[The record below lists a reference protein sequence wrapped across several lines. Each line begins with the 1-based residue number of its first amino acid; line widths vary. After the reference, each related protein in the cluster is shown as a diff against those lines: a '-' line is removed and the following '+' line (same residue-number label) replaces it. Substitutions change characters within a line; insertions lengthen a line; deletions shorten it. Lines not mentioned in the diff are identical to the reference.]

1 MENKNCDCSFAVEIT
16 LDDGRIFTFDSVD
29 NEYELLVKEPFIM
42 VKEDEDI
49 IAMFNMNNVVSV
61 IFD

>member
-1 MENKNCDCSFAVEIT
+1 MENKNVNNNFMAEIT

>member
-1 MENKNCDCSFAVEIT
+1 MENKNCDYSFAFEIT

-29 NEYELLVKEPFIM
+29 NEYELLVKEPFFM
-42 VKEDEDI
+42 VKEDEEI